1 MTKTLSNQFK
11 KPLCEVAEYEK
22 AYDPIKI
29 IQIGGC
35 GYHIYNSFDEMK
47 QHYGILM
54 KQLVPI
60 AVTRYDTCFN
70 ERIVI
75 IEL

>member
-1 MTKTLSNQFK
+1 MTKTMSNQLNK
-11 KPLCEVAEYEK
+11 KLSEVAVYEE
-22 AYDPIKI
+22 AYNPVKI

-35 GYHIYNSFDEMK
+35 GYHIYNSFNEMK
-47 QHYGILM
+47 QHYGRLM
-54 KQLVPI
+54 NELIPI

>member
-1 MTKTLSNQFK
+1 MTKTMSNQAK
-11 KPLCEVAEYEK
+11 KRLSEVAEYEG
-22 AYDPIKI
+22 AYKPIKI

-35 GYHIYNSFDEMK
+35 GYHIYNSFDEMTL
-47 QHYGILM
+47 HYGVLM
-54 KQLVPI
+54 NELIPI

>member
-1 MTKTLSNQFK
+1 MATTFSNALRTNLSK
-11 KPLCEVAEYEK
+11 VAKREQK
-22 AYDPIKI
+22 DNPTKI

-47 QHYGILM
+47 KHYGVLM
-54 KQLVPI
+54 NELIPI